1 MSDFNNR
8 QLAEIIS
15 QTAEKINSNVLK
27 ERKIAND
34 IEQTSTKIEK
44 HLENFSKEISKLQ
57 TTSIKP
63 DLSDLNKFYEEKT
76 AENIKRLNSRLNVPN
91 LAIYVWLSSLALFL
105 LSAFMIWFFI
115 KSKQEILTE
124 YRQELT
130 KEGKVIISKEN
141 NDLFNDMYQWFE
153 KNPKTRDT
161 FIQSREKRNK

>member
-1 MSDFNNR
+1 MADFTNR

-15 QTAEKINSNVLK
+15 QTSKEIGSNVLK

-34 IEQTSTKIEK
+34 LAITNENLSKNIEGLKSEVSDLK
-44 HLENFSKEISKLQ
+44 

-91 LAIYVWLSSLALFL
+91 LAIYVWLGSVLLFL
-105 LSAFMIWFFI
+105 CSGAFIYFST

-130 KEGKVIISKEN
+130 KEGKIIISKEN
-141 NDLFNDMYQWFE
+141 NDLFNDMYNWFE
-153 KNPKTRDT
+153 KNPKTRDS
-161 FIQSREKRNK
+161 FIQWRTLNK

>member
-1 MSDFNNR
+1 MDFNNR

-34 IEQTSTKIEK
+34 IEATSTKIEN
-44 HLENFSKEISKLQ
+44 HLANFSKQILQLQ

-76 AENIKRLNSRLNVPN
+76 EENVKRLNSRLNVPN
-91 LAIYVWLSSLALFL
+91 LALYVWLSSLALFL

-115 KSKQEILTE
+115 KSKQDILTE
-124 YRQELT
+124 YRQELS
-130 KEGKVIISKEN
+130 KEGKIIISKEN

-161 FIQSREKRNK
+161 FIQSRKRNK

>member
-1 MSDFNNR
+1 MDFNNR

-34 IEQTSTKIEK
+34 IEAASTKIEG
-44 HLENFSKEISKLQ
+44 HLANFSKQILQLQ

-63 DLSDLNKFYEEKT
+63 DLSQLNKFYEEKT
-76 AENIKRLNSRLNVPN
+76 EENIKRLNSRLNVPN
-91 LAIYVWLSSLALFL
+91 LAIFVWLGSVLLFL
-105 LSAFMIWFFI
+105 CSGAFIYFST

-130 KEGKVIISKEN
+130 KEGKIIISKEN

-161 FIQSREKRNK
+161 FIQSRKRNK

>member
-1 MSDFNNR
+1 MDFNNR

-34 IEQTSTKIEK
+34 IEATSTKIEN
-44 HLENFSKEISKLQ
+44 HLANFSKQILQLQ

-153 KNPKTRDT
+153 KNPKTRDA
-161 FIQSREKRNK
+161 FIQSRKRNK

>member
-1 MSDFNNR
+1 MDFNNR

-27 ERKIAND
+27 ERKISND

-115 KSKQEILTE
+115 KSKQDILTE
-124 YRQELT
+124 YRQELS
-130 KEGKVIISKEN
+130 KEGKTIVLKKDELLFKEMLN
-141 NDLFNDMYQWFE
+141 WFD
-153 KNPKTRDT
+153 KNPNTRDK
-161 FIQSREKRNK
+161 FIQSREEKK

>member
-1 MSDFNNR
+1 MDFNNR

-27 ERKIAND
+27 ERKISND

-76 AENIKRLNSRLNVPN
+76 EENITRLNSRLNVPN
-91 LAIYVWLSSLALFL
+91 LALYVWLSSLALFL

-115 KSKQEILTE
+115 KSKQDILTE
-124 YRQELT
+124 YRQELS
-130 KEGKVIISKEN
+130 KEGKTIVLKKDELLFKEMLN
-141 NDLFNDMYQWFE
+141 WFD
-153 KNPKTRDT
+153 KNPNTRDK
-161 FIQSREKRNK
+161 FIQSREEKK

>member
-1 MSDFNNR
+1 MDFNNR

-34 IEQTSTKIEK
+34 IEAASTKIEG
-44 HLENFSKEISKLQ
+44 HLANFSKQILQLQ

-63 DLSDLNKFYEEKT
+63 DLSQLNQFYEEKT

-115 KSKQEILTE
+115 KSKQDILTE
-124 YRQELT
+124 YRQELS
-130 KEGKVIISKEN
+130 KEGKTIVLKKDELLFKEMLN
-141 NDLFNDMYQWFE
+141 WFD
-153 KNPKTRDT
+153 KNPNTRDK
-161 FIQSREKRNK
+161 FIQSREEKK

>member
-1 MSDFNNR
+1 MDFNNR

-34 IEQTSTKIEK
+34 IEATSTKIEN
-44 HLENFSKEISKLQ
+44 HLANFSKQILQLQ

-76 AENIKRLNSRLNVPN
+76 EENIKRLNSRLNVPN
-91 LAIYVWLSSLALFL
+91 LALYVWLSSLALFL

-124 YRQELT
+124 YRQELS
-130 KEGKVIISKEN
+130 KEGKVIILKEN
-141 NDLFNDMYQWFE
+141 SDLFNDMHQWFE
-153 KNPKTRDT
+153 KNPKTRDA

>member
-1 MSDFNNR
+1 MDFNNR

-27 ERKIAND
+27 ERKISND

-63 DLSDLNKFYEEKT
+63 DLSDLNKFYDEKT
-76 AENIKRLNSRLNVPN
+76 EENIKRLNSRLNVPN
-91 LAIYVWLSSLALFL
+91 LALYVWLSSLALFL

-115 KSKQEILTE
+115 KSKQDILTE
-124 YRQELT
+124 YRQELS
-130 KEGKVIISKEN
+130 KEGKTIVLKKDELLFKEMLN
-141 NDLFNDMYQWFE
+141 WFD
-153 KNPKTRDT
+153 KNPNTRDK
-161 FIQSREKRNK
+161 FIQSREEKK

>member
-1 MSDFNNR
+1 MDFNNR

-34 IEQTSTKIEK
+34 IEATSTKIEN
-44 HLENFSKEISKLQ
+44 HLANFSKQILQ
-57 TTSIKP
+57 LQKTSIKP

-76 AENIKRLNSRLNVPN
+76 EENIKRLNSRLNVPN
-91 LAIYVWLSSLALFL
+91 LAVFVWLGSVLLFFC
-105 LSAFMIWFFI
+105 SGAFIYFAT

-161 FIQSREKRNK
+161 FIQSSKRNK

>member
-1 MSDFNNR
+1 MDFNNR

-27 ERKIAND
+27 ERKISND

-76 AENIKRLNSRLNVPN
+76 EENIKRLNSRLNVPN
-91 LAIYVWLSSLALFL
+91 LALYVWLSSLALFL

-115 KSKQEILTE
+115 KSKQDILTE
-124 YRQELT
+124 YRQELS
-130 KEGKVIISKEN
+130 KEGKTIVLKKDELLFKEMLN
-141 NDLFNDMYQWFE
+141 WFD
-153 KNPKTRDT
+153 KNPNTRDK
-161 FIQSREKRNK
+161 FIQSREENK